1 MEILNPAPVDTFL
14 NELQIVDH
22 SADTTYTLEVA
33 SFETV
38 QSIKQKITLHTK
50 DHIAYL
56 PNYLFL
62 AIKNEDDTYTPIEFQ
77 YVEDFTKP
85 NKLPDPLTHPVPDRR
100 FVTEEGTELIVSYE
114 SYKGLTFQQIPF
126 HNEPILHI
134 WTLRSLAALATPTDM
149 QQFIGFFQVYFPMI
163 TQPNQVEETLY
174 TTMTKDMNDIYTKL
188 ELYQHN
194 LQIIMNR
201 IELLIS
207 SDDAFYDIEAIKLNH
222 ITHVHGTL
230 PPHPSIQ
237 TNGLEILFHSLKG
250 SKDLPFI
257 RYFPQRGT
265 PLVKFAMGL
274 SGIPLIANAQILKL
288 FTMDLPDLE
297 EGSVLMIKIP
307 IEEHDIRIV
316 QKGYAWTLLIRSNGD
331 TELRLDALRSN
342 EPISHD
348 LLTRA
353 FDLLPSVLSAAGWD
367 PTPSFTLS
375 YMSGVY
381 EINLDSKI
389 TLSQKELQKRI
400 KQYAPLFYEEESPHT
415 KVQGVSIRSRLG
427 EGSSTEDPLQR
438 AIDLYHL
445 NKVTEV
451 KQVGPLLIK
460 EFGIS
465 SKQASDAIKLF
476 ARRNQEAIDLYGEA
490 KPTPSYE
497 LGGTL
502 FIENQSPRFLF
513 KFEHVRSFVEL
524 QRMLTIANLM
534 ILPEKKLEALEKK
547 KPSEKTGKPAFGK
560 PSGTLSIEEDENDP
574 FAALHEEKEEPA
586 PAKKESYDYKDY
598 LIKADLNLF
607 KFTASKP
614 QGIEAYTTS
623 CQRAQHRQP
632 YVVSPNKYKDIKLKY
647 EGKPVNILEYPLSEY
662 NARVVAFVTS
672 SPQERRKDTSKTK
685 EEKEAMELHG
695 LRLGVPLDENASFRG
710 KDASPMVLELIEARK
725 EQELW
730 VFARAGSSSPNYYI
744 CSKLWC
750 ATDQLPILES
760 EYEDDLMRNGA
771 KKKLV
776 PSCPFCG
783 EQNVIERKGNH
794 IYVGYFDKIKHPKR
808 YILPCCF
815 KTPDSVTLPEKGVPI
830 PNPPKGLEPVYPT
843 PLTITDTSTKQT
855 DQFKD
860 LGAAFKKLQ
869 SSSTYFYKSNS
880 LLTEGTVGTV
890 PGPIDTLLGQSV
902 ESYTTLIKG
911 NLKLEKN
918 PHAFIRFGING
929 QNFLQFLSYLLF
941 VCAKIGNGVPGV
953 STTSTMT
960 PYDLLQWLLV
970 TNMVKTA
977 RAFESANYG
986 TLIHEFHNPEE
997 PDSFTTLE
1005 FQTWM
1010 GHMELGSADRAYVIR
1025 FFKAW
1030 KRFVAYLSDPT
1041 EIKELRIWDGLF
1053 STPGLFSK
1061 DGIVLLRVAPIYN
1074 KDTVP
1079 KIIKGELQC
1088 PPFGIPKRIQEGTPC
1103 MIPIYY
1109 IEEQS
1114 IIEPL
1119 IYVETTSNFVGA
1131 IHPSLFKSYSAES
1144 REKLKNLYYQTLQ
1157 PIVGCGRPIPPINV
1171 WLPTNTILG
1180 HVGVLLDFLK
1190 KHKEYTIRSFLRER
1204 TNRLVG
1210 LIVEEKEIPYYIPVS
1225 DDGTIDTTI
1234 PSFYDNNIIPTPS
1247 YIQAIAF
1254 FTTLSK
1260 EFSYLRPLSVGY
1272 TFDDTGAKIY
1282 TMLILE
1288 QTTLIPI
1295 EVFQEGT
1302 YVKLLPS
1309 EEVSKKISREK
1320 DLILLQKADKES
1332 IKLMEQIDV
1341 NPEELLEEAYQYLR
1355 ISFSNWL
1362 IRTGHGV
1369 AKQIEL
1375 LRAAR
1380 NRLPLYEL
1388 RKRGDLLLH
1397 PLIKSW
1403 IMVEGDHSVSPL
1415 LRQDC
1420 LLLKEGDCKGMCGWS
1435 DGRCKIHAPVYGTIE
1450 DPAVILTARLV
1461 DELLRTN
1468 GLAYEV
1474 LQAKEKRVSRLR
1486 TPSGMIDEDNTR
1498 IVSFDGRG
1506 TNQLYKQLGII
1517 GRHATKYTQG
1527 YRYPE
1532 EISAEELGRSI
1543 ATESGLPISWEAAG
1557 WSRSGEIFDI
1567 VRKLPELQD
1576 AILRELLFTPE
1587 GEKITYST
1595 FERELQRLRPSHSK
1609 DPFQWSDEDLR
1620 HLSKI
1625 LDVNII
1631 LTKKN
1636 VRTGVLDVNQ
1646 LIPSKSSQYLLL
1658 DGEALPLLYK
1668 GGAESKRFVDY
1679 NELPEE
1685 VQISLEML

>member
-1 MEILNPAPVDTFL
+1 MEILNPTPVNTFL

-22 SADTTYTLEVA
+22 SADITYTLEVA

-50 DHIAYL
+50 DSIPYL
-56 PNYLFL
+56 PNYQFL
-62 AIKNEDDTYTPIEFQ
+62 AIKNEDATYTPIEFQ
-77 YVEDFTKP
+77 YVEEFTKP
-85 NKLPDPLTHPVPDRR
+85 NKLPDPLTHPSPDRR
-100 FVTEEGTELIVSYE
+100 FITEEGTELIVSHE
-114 SYKGLTFQQIPF
+114 SYKGLTFEQIPF
-126 HNEPILHI
+126 HNEPVLHL
-134 WTLRSLAALATPTDM
+134 WTLQSLAALAPPTNL
-149 QQFIGFFQVYFPMI
+149 QEFRGYIQVYFPMI

-174 TTMTKDMNDIYTKL
+174 TSMTKDMNDIYTKL
-188 ELYQHN
+188 ETYQTN
-194 LQIIMNR
+194 LTNTLNH
-201 IELLIS
+201 IEHLIS
-207 SDDAFYDIEAIKLNH
+207 LDDTFYDIDSIKLNH
-222 ITHVHGTL
+222 ITHMYEKL
-230 PPHPSIQ
+230 PPHPSVQ
-237 TNGLEILFHSLKG
+237 KEGLEILFHSLKG
-250 SKDLPFI
+250 TKYLPFI

-288 FTMDLPDLE
+288 FTMDIPDVE
-297 EGSVLMIKIP
+297 KGSVIMVKIP
-307 IEEHDIRIV
+307 IEEQDIRIV
-316 QKGYAWTLLIRSNGD
+316 QKGYAWTLLIYSD
-331 TELRLDALRSN
+331 ATAELRLDALRSN

-353 FDLLPSVLSAAGWD
+353 FDLLPSILSAAGWD
-367 PTPSFTLS
+367 HTPSLTLS

-381 EINLDSKI
+381 EINIDSKI

-400 KQYAPLFYEEESPHT
+400 KQYTPLFYEEVSPHT
-415 KVQGVSIRSRLG
+415 KVQGVTLRSRIG
-427 EGSSTEDPLQR
+427 EFSPTDDPFQR
-438 AIDLYHL
+438 AIHLYHL
-445 NKVTEV
+445 NKVTELR
-451 KQVGPLLIK
+451 QVGPLLIK

-465 SKQASDAIKLF
+465 YKQAGDAIKLF
-476 ARRNQEAIDLYGEA
+476 ERRNRDAIDLYGEA
-490 KPTPSYE
+490 KPIPSSE
-497 LGGTL
+497 LGGSL
-502 FIENQSPRFLF
+502 FLENQSPRFLF
-513 KFEHVRSFVEL
+513 KFEHIRSYTEL
-524 QRMLTIANLM
+524 QRMITIATLM

-547 KPSEKTGKPAFGK
+547 TAYEKPGKPAFGK
-560 PSGTLSIEEDENDP
+560 PAGILLIEEDDAFADLNDEP
-574 FAALHEEKEEPA
+574 EETTS
-586 PAKKESYDYKDY
+586 AKKETYDYREY

-607 KFTASKP
+607 KFTASKQ

-623 CQRAQHRQP
+623 CQRSAHRQP

-662 NARVVAFVTS
+662 NARVVKFVTS

-695 LRLGVPLDENASFRG
+695 LRLGVPLKENMSFRRN
-710 KDASPMVLELIEARK
+710 DASPMVLELIEAQRN
-725 EQELW
+725 QELW

-750 ATDQLPILES
+750 ATDQLPILQS
-760 EYEDDLMRNGA
+760 EYEGNMMRNGA

-794 IYVGYFDKIKHPKR
+794 IYVGYFDEIKHPKR

-815 KTPDSVTLPEKGVPI
+815 KAPDNVILPEEGVPI
-830 PNPPKGLEPVYPT
+830 PNPPKGLEPVYPK
-843 PLTITDTSTKQT
+843 PLTITDTSTRPME
-855 DQFKD
+855 QFKD

-880 LLTEGTVGTV
+880 SLTEGTAGTV

-902 ESYTTLIKG
+902 DSYTTLLKG
-911 NLKLEKN
+911 NLKLEKS

-929 QNFLQFLSYLLF
+929 QNFFQFLSYILL
-941 VCAKIGNGVPGV
+941 VCAKIGHGILGV

-960 PYDLLQWLLV
+960 PSDLLQWLLV

-977 RAFESANYG
+977 RAFEAANYG
-986 TLIHEFHNPEE
+986 TLIHEFHDPEDTNA
-997 PDSFTTLE
+997 PSALE
-1005 FQTWM
+1005 FQRWM
-1010 GHMELGSADRAYVIR
+1010 GRMELESADRAYVMR
-1025 FFKAW
+1025 FYKAW
-1030 KRFVAYLSDPT
+1030 RRFVAYVSDSN

-1053 STPGLFSK
+1053 STPGLFSQE
-1061 DGIVLLRVAPIYN
+1061 GIILLRVAPIYN

-1079 KIIKGELQC
+1079 KIIEGELRC
-1088 PPFGIPKRIQEGTPC
+1088 PPFGISQRTQQGTPC
-1103 MIPIYY
+1103 LIPIYY

-1119 IYVETTSNFVGA
+1119 IYVETITNFVGA
-1131 IHPSLFKSYSAES
+1131 LHPSLFKSYSKES
-1144 REKLKNLYYQTLQ
+1144 REKLNNLYYQTLK
-1157 PIVGCGRPIPPINV
+1157 PILGCGRPTPPINV

-1180 HVGVLLDFLK
+1180 HVGMLLDYLK
-1190 KHKEYTIRSFLRER
+1190 KHKQYKIRSFLRER

-1210 LIVEEKEIPYYIPVS
+1210 IIVEEKDVSYYIPVS

-1234 PSFYDNNIIPTPS
+1234 PSMYDNDIIPTPS
-1247 YIQAIAF
+1247 YIQAISF

-1260 EFSYLRPLSVGY
+1260 EFSYLHPKFVGY
-1272 TFDDTGAKIY
+1272 IVNTEGIKLY
-1282 TMLILE
+1282 TRILLE
-1288 QTTLIPI
+1288 QSTLIPI
-1295 EVFQEGT
+1295 ESFQEGT
-1302 YVKLLPS
+1302 VSKLLPS
-1309 EEVSKKISREK
+1309 KEMFSTTSREE
-1320 DLILLQKADKES
+1320 DSILLRKADTES
-1332 IKLMEQIDV
+1332 IKLMEEVNI

-1380 NRLPLYEL
+1380 NRFPLYEL

-1397 PLIKSW
+1397 SLIKSW
-1403 IMVEGDHSVSPL
+1403 ITLEGVHVVPPL

-1420 LLLKEGDCKGMCGWS
+1420 ILLKEGDCKGMCGWS
-1435 DGRCKIHAPVYGTIE
+1435 EGRCKIHAPVYGTIE

-1468 GLAYEV
+1468 GPAYEV
-1474 LQAKEKRVSRLR
+1474 LQAKEKRVGRLR
-1486 TPSGMIDEDNTR
+1486 TPSGIIDEDNTR

-1506 TNQLYKQLGII
+1506 TGQLYKQLGIV
-1517 GRHATKYTQG
+1517 GRHAGRYAQG

-1532 EISAEELGRSI
+1532 EISAEELGRTI
-1543 ATESGLPISWEAAG
+1543 ATESGLPISWEAEG
-1557 WSRSGEIFDI
+1557 WSRSGELFDI

-1587 GEKITYST
+1587 GEKITYSM

-1609 DPFQWSDEDLR
+1609 EPFQWSEEDLR

-1636 VRTGVLDVNQ
+1636 VRTGALNVDK
-1646 LIPSKSSQYLLL
+1646 LISASSSQYILL
-1658 DGEALPLLYK
+1658 DGEFLPLLYK
-1668 GGAESKRFVDY
+1668 AGAESKRFIDY